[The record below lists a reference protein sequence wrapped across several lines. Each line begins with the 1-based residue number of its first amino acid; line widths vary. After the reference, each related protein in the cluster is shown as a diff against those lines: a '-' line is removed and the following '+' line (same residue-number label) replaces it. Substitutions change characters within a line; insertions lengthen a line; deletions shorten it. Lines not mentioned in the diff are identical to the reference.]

1 MSIRGD
7 MHFPVVINGLDY
19 LHSSV
24 SSLAGEPEGRALKY
38 AVLHLQFAAETLF
51 KARLELHDPAQVW
64 LNPAK
69 YDERLHHLGKFA
81 SVGTPAALE
90 RLRDEVKIAN
100 PIDPKD
106 AALDALVKLRN
117 RLTHFGA
124 TDTAVAVE
132 ARAIPVLDLLLQFID
147 EELLPHTEDGA
158 EADAWE
164 LMESIRPLVGQ
175 IRGLVDHR
183 LGPLGEKLGPA
194 SGHTLRCLSCGH
206 FAALVTP
213 GNGGVRP
220 VGCLLC
226 GKAYGDIA
234 EVVDAYGVGS
244 RYEAIREGGEPPAYE
259 CAECSSGQACVVPA
273 QTADEPDG
281 QVLLCLLGAHPL
293 GGICDSCQRAA
304 DLDLADMCS
313 DCLDIRHAKF

>member
-1 MSIRGD
+1 
-7 MHFPVVINGLDY
+7 MHFPVIINGLDY

-69 YDERLHHLGKFA
+69 FDARKHRLGKFK
-81 SVGTPAALE
+81 SVGTTDALE
-90 RLRDEVKIAN
+90 RLRDTVKIAN
-100 PIDPKD
+100 PIDPEDGALKD
-106 AALDALVKLRN
+106 LVDLRN

-132 ARAIPVLDLLLQFID
+132 ARAIPVLDLLLTFID
-147 EELLPHTEDGA
+147 EELLPHDDSDA
-158 EADAWE
+158 AADAWE
-164 LMESIRPLVGQ
+164 LMETIRPLVGQ
-175 IRGLVDHR
+175 IRGLVDRR

-194 SGHTLRCLSCGH
+194 GSHTMRCLSCGH

-226 GKAYGDIA
+226 GKAYDDVVEA
-234 EVVDAYGVGS
+234 VDAYGVGS
-244 RYEAIREGGEPPAYE
+244 FYTASTEGGEPPAYE
-259 CAECSSGQACVVPA
+259 CAECSTGQAYVVPT
-273 QTADEPDG
+273 QTADEPDR
-281 QVLLCLLGAHPL
+281 QVMLCLLGAHPL
-293 GGICDSCQRAA
+293 EGICGYCQRAGDFA
-304 DLDLADMCS
+304 LPDMCS
-313 DCLDIRHAKF
+313 DCLDIRYAKF